1 MSAHDATSVPQPA
14 AAATA
19 TSVQQATDAAV
30 APTVAAEVWAVLRT
44 CYDPEIPVD
53 IVELGL
59 VYDVRIRE
67 REDGS
72 TGVEIDMTLTAPAC
86 SMSEFIRLDVEH
98 KVNGIERVSDV
109 TVNIVFEPPWT
120 PEKMSEAA
128 KLQLG
133 MF

>member
-1 MSAHDATSVPQPA
+1 MSAHDATTPTRAVPTST
-14 AAATA
+14 TA
-19 TSVQQATDAAV
+19 LASQNAR
-30 APTVAAEVWAVLRT
+30 PTPTIAEEVWGILRT

-59 VYDVRIRE
+59 VYDVRVKE

-72 TGVEIDMTLTAPAC
+72 TGVEVDMTLTAPAC
-86 SMSEFIRLDVEH
+86 SMSEIIRLDVEH
-98 KVNGIERVSDV
+98 KVNGLERVSDV

-120 PEKMSEAA
+120 PEKMTEAA